1 MNNTVLVLNRD
12 MAALSHPCVEI
23 DIHLQ
28 YRSVLEGFLPVRYQ
42 RAFLATLTCWAQM
55 DFKLAGSSEEVCF

>member
-1 MNNTVLVLNRD
+1 
-12 MAALSHPCVEI
+12 MAALS
-23 DIHLQ
+23 IHAL
-28 YRSVLEGFLPVRYQ
+28 RLTFISSIEVVLEGFLPVRYQ